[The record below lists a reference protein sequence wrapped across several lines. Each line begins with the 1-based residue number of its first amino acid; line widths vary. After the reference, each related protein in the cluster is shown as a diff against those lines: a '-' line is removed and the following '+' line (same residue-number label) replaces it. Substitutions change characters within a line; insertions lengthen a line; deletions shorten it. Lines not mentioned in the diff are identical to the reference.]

1 MALFGAPFAHKDAAR
16 RAGMQRWLF
25 SARGRGLE
33 QMTGLV
39 LQMQV
44 ALQSCF
50 TAPVR
55 RPPDQ
60 CRSQRN
66 DSQAD

>member
-39 LQMQV
+39 LQMQDR
-44 ALQSCF
+44 
-50 TAPVR
+50 APILLHGSSPAPA
-55 RPPDQ
+55 RPV
-60 CRSQRN
+60 S
-66 DSQAD
+66 